1 MHEGVVSFQKEI
13 MVKTAKFPQKM
24 QLSLLLGACGLLL
37 CSGSFAQQSLPSVDE
52 IVRKLTPSAGAR
64 IVRPEVARPKK
75 RTRGLVLD
83 DDAPEAAAVEPVSN
97 AGNASTSAA
106 APIANS
112 QGNATVLQN
121 SGASQA
127 QPAKAPIAAA
137 PAAGEQGGKISESR
151 ITFEFGSDR
160 LTPYAKRVLDVFGAA
175 IQSPQLQNVNFVIEG
190 HTDGTGSDQYNLDL
204 SRKRAEAVI
213 RYLVDVVAVDS
224 ARLAARGKGRR
235 ELVNPDDP
243 AAAENR
249 RVVWTSQR

>member
-1 MHEGVVSFQKEI
+1 M
-13 MVKTAKFPQKM
+13 KTAKFPPKM

-37 CSGSFAQQSLPSVDE
+37 CSGSSAQQSLPSVDE
-52 IVRKLTPSAGAR
+52 IVRKLTPSAGTS
-64 IVRPEVARPKK
+64 IVRPDVARPKK

-83 DDAPEAAAVEPVSN
+83 DDAPEAAAAAEPVSN
-97 AGNASTSAA
+97 ASTSAV
-106 APIANS
+106 APIANN
-112 QGNATVLQN
+112 QGSATVLQN
-121 SGASQA
+121 SGGSQA
-127 QPAKAPIAAA
+127 QPAKAQIAAA